1 MSFPKQVVLAI
12 VVLGGIGAYPLMR
25 SGSPEIIKASL
36 AGALLA
42 TCNVL
47 AGYAAI
53 EYAFGKSTTT
63 FFKVVLGG
71 MGIRMFVLAGTLV
84 LLIKVFD
91 FYAAALVITMGVFYI
106 VFLTLEI
113 LFIQKKIGI
122 THQP

>member
-1 MSFPKQVVLAI
+1 MSFPKQVFLAI
-12 VVLGGIGAYPLMR
+12 VVLGGIGGYPLFHA
-25 SGSPEIIKASL
+25 GSPEIIKASL
-36 AGALLA
+36 AGAILA

-47 AGYAAI
+47 VGYAAI

-71 MGIRMFVLAGTLV
+71 MGLRMFALAGILV

-91 FYAAALVITMGVFYI
+91 FYAAALVITMGIFYI

-122 THQP
+122 NHHP